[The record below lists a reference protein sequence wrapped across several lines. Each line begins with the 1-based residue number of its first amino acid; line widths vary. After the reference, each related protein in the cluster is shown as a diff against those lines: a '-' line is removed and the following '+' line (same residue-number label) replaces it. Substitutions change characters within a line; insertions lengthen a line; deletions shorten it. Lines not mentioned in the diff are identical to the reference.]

1 MKRLMLI
8 LTVLCWLVVPGRA
21 HAQDAVSTI
30 EVPSA
35 LQDVWAGMYHFIEP
49 STGDTLAML
58 VFNPITIYPRERFRN
73 KKEEEFYWKTVRDV
87 KKTLPYAKLISKML
101 VDIDRDMAALP
112 NDKARK
118 KYMED
123 KEDELLE
130 TYKPILKKFTLSQG
144 KMLIRL
150 VDRQCDKTSY
160 QLIKQF
166 RGGFRAVFWQGFA
179 KMFGANLKTTYD
191 PNNEDDRI
199 VERVITLVE
208 AGQL

>member
-1 MKRLMLI
+1 MLTKI
-8 LTVLCWLVVPGRA
+8 LKYLIACVCLFSFFDVSAQEEEEADAGYRVL
-21 HAQDAVSTI
+21 AVIDENGDT
-30 EVPSA
+30 VPSI
-35 LQDVWAGMYHFIEP
+35 LLPQFYVYP
-49 STGDTLAML
+49 PL
-58 VFNPITIYPRERFRN
+58 VFKSE
-73 KKEEEFYWKTVRDV
+73 KQEKFYWRTVRDV

-112 NDKARK
+112 NDRARK

-123 KEDELLE
+123 KEDELLD
-130 TYKPILKKFTLSQG
+130 TYKPILRKFTLSQG

-150 VDRQCDKTSY
+150 VDRECNKTSY

>member
-1 MKRLMLI
+1 MVTKILKYLI
-8 LTVLCWLVVPGRA
+8 VCACVCSFFDVQAQEEEEVIVNYRVPA
-21 HAQDAVSTI
+21 IVD
-30 EVPSA
+30 EN
-35 LQDVWAGMYHFIEP
+35 
-49 STGDTLAML
+49 GDTVPNILLPQFYVYPPL
-58 VFNPITIYPRERFRN
+58 VFKNE
-73 KKEEEFYWKTVRDV
+73 KQEKFYWKTVRDV

-112 NDKARK
+112 NDRARK

-123 KEDELLE
+123 KEDELLD
-130 TYKPILKKFTLSQG
+130 TYKPILRKFTLSQG

-150 VDRQCDKTSY
+150 VDRQCNKTSY

>member
-1 MKRLMLI
+1 MTKILKYLI
-8 LTVLCWLVVPGRA
+8 VCVCVFSFFDANAQEEEEVAMGYRVLAVVDENG
-21 HAQDAVSTI
+21 DT
-30 EVPSA
+30 VPS
-35 LQDVWAGMYHFIEP
+35 
-49 STGDTLAML
+49 TLLPQFYVYPPL
-58 VFNPITIYPRERFRN
+58 VFKSE
-73 KKEEEFYWKTVRDV
+73 KQEKFYWRTVRDV

-112 NDKARK
+112 NDRARK

-123 KEDELLE
+123 KEDELLD
-130 TYKPILKKFTLSQG
+130 TYKPILRKFTLSQG

-150 VDRQCDKTSY
+150 VDRECNRTSY

>member
-1 MKRLMLI
+1 MTKILKYLI
-8 LTVLCWLVVPGRA
+8 VCACVFSFFDAQAQEEEEVVVNYR
-21 HAQDAVSTI
+21 
-30 EVPSA
+30 VPA
-35 LQDVWAGMYHFIEP
+35 IVDEN
-49 STGDTLAML
+49 GDTVPNILLPQFYVYPPL
-58 VFNPITIYPRERFRN
+58 VFKSE
-73 KKEEEFYWKTVRDV
+73 KQEKFYWKTVRDV

>member
-1 MKRLMLI
+1 MTKILKYLI
-8 LTVLCWLVVPGRA
+8 VCACVFSFFDVQAQEEEEVVVNYR
-21 HAQDAVSTI
+21 
-30 EVPSA
+30 VPA
-35 LQDVWAGMYHFIEP
+35 IVDEN
-49 STGDTLAML
+49 GDTVPNILLPQFYVYPPL
-58 VFNPITIYPRERFRN
+58 VFKSE
-73 KKEEEFYWKTVRDV
+73 KQEKFYWKTVRDV

>member
-1 MKRLMLI
+1 MTKILKYLI
-8 LTVLCWLVVPGRA
+8 VCACVFSFFDAQAQEEEEVVVNYR
-21 HAQDAVSTI
+21 
-30 EVPSA
+30 VPA
-35 LQDVWAGMYHFIEP
+35 IVDEN
-49 STGDTLAML
+49 GDTVPNILLPQFYVYPPL
-58 VFNPITIYPRERFRN
+58 VFKSE
-73 KKEEEFYWKTVRDV
+73 KQEKFYWKTVRDV

-166 RGGFRAVFWQGFA
+166 RGGLRAVFWQGFA